1 MSLFDSV
8 KKAVSTREAA
18 EHYGVRV
25 GRNGMCRCPFHSDH
39 DPSMKVDKRFHCFGC
54 HADGDVVDFAARLFD
69 LSPRNAALKIASDF
83 GIAVVDEP
91 EKSPKPKTPITVSDA
106 ERFHHQVSYC
116 YHAVSYTHLTL
127 PTTYTV

>member
-8 KKAVSTREAA
+8 KKAVTTREAA

-69 LSPRNAALKIASDF
+69 LWPLFFFQQGLGILCASA
-83 GIAVVDEP
+83 GR
-91 EKSPKPKTPITVSDA
+91 TVGKRLGSQ
-106 ERFHHQVSYC
+106 ERLHR
-116 YHAVSYTHLTL
+116 
-127 PTTYTV
+127 

>member
-8 KKAVSTREAA
+8 KKAVTTREAA
-18 EHYGVRV
+18 EHYGVPV

-69 LSPRNAALKIASDF
+69 LSSRNAALKIASDF

-116 YHAVSYTHLTL
+116 
-127 PTTYTV
+127 